1 MWKKRG
7 LQGINNGIP
16 LCKISGIQ
24 IRLDYSWFIIFA
36 LVTWSLSAGY
46 FPRQFPRLDVSSYW
60 IAGII
65 ASILFFFSII
75 LHELMHSIIA
85 LKSGIKIRSITLFIF
100 GGATHLSR
108 EAKTPR
114 KEFWIALSGP
124 LASVFLGL
132 TIWGAAMIIRDDVSP
147 IIVSVFH
154 YLAWINVFL
163 GIFNLVPAF
172 PLDGGRILRAIAWW
186 KTGNPAY
193 AIRLSTDLGKGFSI
207 AVIGIG
213 VIQIFTGSL
222 LAGIWL
228 SLIGLFLRSMAYAGM
243 HEFEIRHS
251 MENMRVRQ
259 IMTENVISVPPE
271 ITVAQL
277 ITDYLLHTALREFPV
292 RRKEH
297 ILGIVSLDQLAGVK
311 KEDRARMTVENI
323 MIPISDQMRISPEER
338 LSEALNK
345 MKSGKTSRLLVMDN
359 GELLG
364 IITKTGMLRLLELK
378 SG

>member
-16 LCKISGIQ
+16 LGKISGIQ

-60 IAGII
+60 IAGIV

-75 LHELMHSIIA
+75 LHELMHSVIA

-124 LASVFLGL
+124 LASIFLGL
-132 TIWGAAMIIRDDVSP
+132 TIWGAAMIITDDVSP
-147 IIVSVFH
+147 IIASVFH

-213 VIQIFTGSL
+213 MIQMLTGSL
-222 LAGIWL
+222 IAGIWL
-228 SLIGLFLRSMAYAGM
+228 SLIGLFLRGMAYAGM

-259 IMTENVISVPPE
+259 IMVKNVISVPPE

-338 LSEALNK
+338 LSEALDK